1 MVQGDAAV
9 VGVQGEVEAQ
19 VGDGPMQGHS
29 VAATVFEGSASL
41 QVLELGAKAGQAW
54 SLKGV
59 ERWGL
64 GFREGSP
71 FACDGRDGDEVD
83 GGSMWCRRRGLTWIR
98 GYVVSVRRGLARP
111 WSFCGRVAQGR
122 IRRCRLDG
130 EVAR

>member
-19 VGDGPMQGHS
+19 VGDGPTQGHS
-29 VAATVFEGSASL
+29 VAATVSEGSASL
-41 QVLELGAKAGQAW
+41 QVSELGAKAGQAW

-71 FACDGRDGDEVD
+71 SACEGHDGDEVD
-83 GGSMWCRRRGLTWIR
+83 GGSTWCRCRGLTRIH
-98 GYVVSVRRGLARP
+98 GCEVVEFP
-111 WSFCGRVAQGR
+111 WSHGSRTRPTLQA
-122 IRRCRLDG
+122 
-130 EVAR
+130 